1 MFANSL
7 STRFSALCI
16 MAVALA
22 GCAVQKG
29 PGGKMSIGIDNA
41 ELLGETVAT
50 FKLDD
55 GSEGR
60 LRVLGGRY
68 SIKLQQWF
76 RVVDIPNA
84 TAVRLLSSDSVA
96 GRTLLLLEKTDRS
109 CNNRTQVMSIKGAD
123 VLIWDVG
130 NCGRPEILIQEDQA
144 FFDFANGA
152 RTTRF
157 IYRDAALFRGEFAT
171 SAMRSPAAPSRAG
184 EDRPEGRTE
193 ARTEGG
199 PRYVPGPPVAA
210 PQPKDSGTGS
220 APRTSTASA
229 PRPSTAKTRPT
240 ASPRPASPAPAR
252 TLDFPIQE
260 QKPIRIVLDR

>member
-1 MFANSL
+1 M
-7 STRFSALCI
+7 ALYV
-16 MAVALA
+16 VAA
-22 GCAVQKG
+22 SFTGCAVQKL
-29 PGGKMSIGIDNA
+29 PGGKVSIGIDNA
-41 ELLGETVAT
+41 ELLGQNVAT

-60 LRVLGGRY
+60 LRVLGGKY

-76 RVVDIPNA
+76 RVVDIPHA

-96 GRTLLLLEKTDRS
+96 GRTLLVLEKTDRS
-109 CNNRTQVMSIKGAD
+109 CNNKTQVMSIKGAD
-123 VLIWDVG
+123 VLIWDIG
-130 NCGRPEILIQEDQA
+130 YCRRPEISIQEDQA

-171 SAMRSPAAPSRAG
+171 FAMRSPAAPSRAG
-184 EDRPEGRTE
+184 EGRPEGRTEARTE

-210 PQPKDSGTGS
+210 PQPRDSGTGS
-220 APRTSTASA
+220 APQTSTASA
-229 PRPSTAKTRPT
+229 PRPSTARTRPT
-240 ASPRPASPAPAR
+240 ASPRPALPAPAR